1 MVGFWGF
8 GVIDV
13 GDITEDM
20 TSDSTAGDTR
30 LASAA
35 INIYKAM
42 EDEFPDMS
50 VLKGE
55 DGKTII
61 RDYMEMNNLP
71 VNETVIRMIQ
81 MQLPTEE

>member
-1 MVGFWGF
+1 
-8 GVIDV
+8 
-13 GDITEDM
+13 
-20 TSDSTAGDTR
+20 
-30 LASAA
+30 
-35 INIYKAM
+35 
-42 EDEFPDMS
+42 MS
-50 VLKGE
+50 VLEGE

>member
-1 MVGFWGF
+1 MTAD
-8 GVIDV
+8 DV
-13 GDITEDM
+13 EP
-20 TSDSTAGDTR
+20 GDTT

-50 VLKGE
+50 VLEGE
-55 DGKTII
+55 DGKTVIK
-61 RDYMEMNNLP
+61 DYMEMNNIP

-81 MQLPTEE
+81 MQLPTEEE